1 MKETGHITKQTY
13 MVDNKLGAD
22 VDANLYFPF
31 KWIFLFLRY
40 AMITNLLD
48 NTILS
53 GVAHHINTF
62 LVTMYITTQRKT
74 FIHHRCRDDQLLI
87 SNQMENAATGF
98 GINSQYL
105 SGMKRE

>member
-1 MKETGHITKQTY
+1 

-48 NTILS
+48 NTNLS
-53 GVAHHINTF
+53 GVAHHVNTF

-74 FIHHRCRDDQLLI
+74 FIHQRCLDDQLLI
-87 SNQMENAATGF
+87 SIQMENAATEF
-98 GINSQYL
+98 GIKCDVCL
-105 SGMKRE
+105 KTAK